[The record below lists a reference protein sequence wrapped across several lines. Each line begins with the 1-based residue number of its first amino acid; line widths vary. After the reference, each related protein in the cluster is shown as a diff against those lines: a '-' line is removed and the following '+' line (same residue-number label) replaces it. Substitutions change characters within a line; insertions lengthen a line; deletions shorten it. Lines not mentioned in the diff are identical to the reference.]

1 MTSPWRHH
9 LRRHFIVTAAKF
21 LAAETD
27 VTKHWLILHA
37 KVERL
42 HRVLGIVWLRFM
54 NFDVI
59 RRMNLWDLY
68 FKIPKMS
75 GEVNQWKNRRLNY
88 AFVKHLFKINESRN
102 RGNVIITI
110 RQLNYGY
117 HCKTRYSIHIIIRSL
132 RAFMATFLSRKR
144 YSGFF
149 Y

>member
-1 MTSPWRHH
+1 
-9 LRRHFIVTAAKF
+9 
-21 LAAETD
+21 
-27 VTKHWLILHA
+27 
-37 KVERL
+37 
-42 HRVLGIVWLRFM
+42 M

-75 GEVNQWKNRRLNY
+75 GEVNQWKNRRLDY
-88 AFVKHLFKINESRN
+88 AFVKHLFKLNKSRN

-132 RAFMATFLSRKR
+132 RAFVATFLSRKR

-149 Y
+149 IRYFSKFYRTAM